1 MKRIITDLK
10 SFNEFISESATNQQI
25 KFYVDMDGVLA
36 DFDGEIE
43 NSEVGKKVKELIT
56 EVESWMSK
64 NYPDRKWRTL
74 HDISDLK
81 ESHEDFSKLY
91 DEATTMIKNEAKKSG
106 FFRRL
111 KVIPGAFD
119 IISSV
124 TEVSGKLPTILTA
137 CIGSPYCENEKIAWL
152 REHFPGMYEGVIFE
166 QDKEK
171 YANENSVLIDDREK
185 NVEAFAKAGGKI
197 IHAYD
202 DDADRTVRL
211 INDFK

>member
-1 MKRIITDLK
+1 MKRIIGLK
-10 SFNEFISESATNQQI
+10 SFDEFILESSSIQHL

-36 DFDGEIE
+36 DFNGEIK
-43 NSEVGKKVKELIT
+43 NSEVGNKVEELMT
-56 EVESWMSK
+56 EVRSWMVN

-81 ESHEDFSKLY
+81 EENKDFSKLY
-91 DEATTMIKNEAKKSG
+91 DKISVIIKTEARKSG

-111 KVIPGAFD
+111 KVISGAFD

-137 CIGSPYCENEKIAWL
+137 CIGSPYCESEKIDWL
-152 REHFPGMYEGVIFE
+152 KEHFPGMYEGVIFE
-166 QDKEK
+166 QKKEK

-185 NVEAFAKAGGKI
+185 NVEDFSRAGGI
-197 IHAYD
+197 VIHAYD
-202 DDADRTVRL
+202 NDPKRTVKM
-211 INDFK
+211 INGLK